1 MVEGWANKEMEKVG
15 KEGQSISKILV
26 AQVRFPGLEWLGS
39 GLDGGYPDYDPYGAC
54 IESISPTDFSV

>member
-1 MVEGWANKEMEKVG
+1 MKQVR
-15 KEGQSISKILV
+15 LV
-26 AQVRFPGLEWLGS
+26 DFQDFSSSQVRFPGLEWLGS